1 MSKSESKLRSL
12 EGLSKDPESGH
23 YRVQPGY
30 EYLARQYRIQE
41 TWLDDEDNLW
51 IDAAGVERQSPQILT
66 NGQSELVGAA

>member
-1 MSKSESKLRSL
+1 MSKTESSSRTP
-12 EGLSKDPESGH
+12 EGLWKDSESGH

-41 TWLDDEDNLW
+41 TWLDEDDNLW

-66 NGQSELVGAA
+66 NGQSDLAGAA